1 MHINP
6 EFHTNW
12 AKAWA
17 ENVRDFTE
25 ANETLT
31 YTNVRATICEAQRE
45 FERHLSEVM
54 NHQPHQQ
61 LF

>member
-1 MHINP
+1 MKLSTA
-6 EFHTNW
+6 FHTKW
-12 AKAWA
+12 AKVWA
-17 ENVRDFTE
+17 ENVKEFTE
-25 ANETLT
+25 TNETLS